1 MRRSARNSA
10 EIDFTPV
17 SPLSTH
23 VQALGERVAVSGKC
37 LETVWTSLEG
47 STSIGDL
54 VLEPHSLGTGHIH
67 HYAPILGYFLCYFF
81 VSLLWLMG
89 MTSVYAF
96 YSSFMV
102 SVLYVTLMA
111 HFTIVFFVPS

>member
-23 VQALGERVAVSGKC
+23 VQALGERVAVSDKC
-37 LETVWTSLEG
+37 LGTVWTSLEG
-47 STSIGDL
+47 STSIGDQ
-54 VLEPHSLGTGHIH
+54 VLEPHSLGTGYIH
-67 HYAPILGYFLCYFF
+67 HYAPVLGYFPCYFF